1 MEIQQCIRCQRPV
14 KENFCGHCGQAKKP
28 ERLDGK
34 YVLREIG
41 TVFNFQSGILF
52 SIRELLLRPGS
63 TIRTFIQV
71 DRNLLVK
78 PILFILLSSFLYT
91 LVIRAFDFQTGNITI
106 TEGDASELGGL
117 MDALE
122 SYYGYFNL
130 LIGLFI
136 ALWIKLLF
144 RRFNY
149 TLFEILILMCY
160 TLGVGTLFHALFGLA
175 EGITG
180 WEVERLGAAFS
191 LIYFVV
197 AGRSFF
203 EGVGFGGVLKLLLAY
218 MLGSLVMIFLVIGL
232 YLLYHMNMGA

>member
-1 MEIQQCIRCQRPV
+1 
-14 KENFCGHCGQAKKP
+14 
-28 ERLDGK
+28 
-34 YVLREIG
+34 
-41 TVFNFQSGILF
+41 
-52 SIRELLLRPGS
+52 
-63 TIRTFIQV
+63 
-71 DRNLLVK
+71 
-78 PILFILLSSFLYT
+78 
-91 LVIRAFDFQTGNITI
+91 
-106 TEGDASELGGL
+106 